1 VLMGKTPRGVRF
13 APVKRVKVIHGK
25 FGRERAWGMAEGHTI
40 WLDKR
45 LRGRRRLEITLHELV
60 HLLYPEETE
69 ENVDAAGKL
78 LSKVLWKEGWR
89 KVEE

>member
-1 VLMGKTPRGVRF
+1 MGEVPGSVQFT
-13 APVKRVKVIHGK
+13 AVKQVKVIHGK
-25 FGRERAWGMAEGHTI
+25 FGREKAWGMAEGHTI

-60 HLLYPEETE
+60 HLLYPEESE
-69 ENVDAAGKL
+69 EHVDAAGKL
-78 LSKVLWKEGWR
+78 LSKVLWKEGYR

>member
-1 VLMGKTPRGVRF
+1 VSVPKVPGCVQF
-13 APVKRVKVIHGK
+13 AEVKRVKVIHGK

-45 LRGRRRLEITLHELV
+45 LRGKRRLEITLHELV
-60 HLLYPEETE
+60 HLLYPEESE

-78 LSKVLWKEGWR
+78 LSRVLWKEGYR